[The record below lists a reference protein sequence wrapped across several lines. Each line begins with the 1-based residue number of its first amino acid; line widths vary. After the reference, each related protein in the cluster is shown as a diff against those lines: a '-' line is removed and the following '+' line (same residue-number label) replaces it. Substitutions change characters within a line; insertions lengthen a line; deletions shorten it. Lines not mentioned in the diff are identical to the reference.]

1 MRYPSISINPDTYDE
16 NLRER
21 VLAEYRRFKNLQVTG
36 SPGNEMSSKAIMQLM
51 QQPAPLPGNGG
62 KIGSNNLSNDL
73 TDLSAFVNLDK
84 FNDVYEQQSS
94 ALVTESALPSIS
106 SEYAQKLIQ
115 QIKRQESDASCQPSG

>member
-1 MRYPSISINPDTYDE
+1 MRYPSISIDPDTYDE

-21 VLAEYRRFKNLQVTG
+21 VLAEYRRFKNLQMTG
-36 SPGNEMSSKAIMQLM
+36 GPGNEMSSKAIMQVM
-51 QQPAPLPGNGG
+51 QQPAPVSGNGG

-94 ALVTESALPSIS
+94 TLVTESALPSIS